1 MWCSHHVWRS
11 NKQHSMK
18 EYVRFEW
25 LRCRNEHNSRR
36 GKIKR
41 ITKIKLA
48 ALTFLPTDSHTHTM
62 RPIEKEIA
70 QRFSTLT
77 RSISI
82 RDFIHSLKPLMY
94 AKNKDLS
101 YLSLFAFILR
111 IERIVGFSSQLR
123 CPEQRVI
130 TCNEFKRTQKV
141 KGMLVTIF

>member
-1 MWCSHHVWRS
+1 
-11 NKQHSMK
+11 
-18 EYVRFEW
+18 
-25 LRCRNEHNSRR
+25 
-36 GKIKR
+36 
-41 ITKIKLA
+41 
-48 ALTFLPTDSHTHTM
+48 
-62 RPIEKEIA
+62 
-70 QRFSTLT
+70 
-77 RSISI
+77 
-82 RDFIHSLKPLMY
+82 MY